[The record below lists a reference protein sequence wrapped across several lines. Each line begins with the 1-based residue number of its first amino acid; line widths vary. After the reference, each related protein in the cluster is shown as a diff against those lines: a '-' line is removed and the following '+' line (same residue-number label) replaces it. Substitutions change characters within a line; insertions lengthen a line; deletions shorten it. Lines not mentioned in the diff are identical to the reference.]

1 MEIKWVAVFTMLLII
16 LLQVWV
22 SFITLNKK
30 IDKALEQQGKINQ
43 VSCEINKEQSEKIR
57 LLQTDASILMNI
69 AINQDFVKEEE

>member
-1 MEIKWVAVFTMLLII
+1 MEIKWAVLFLCFAI
-16 LLQVWV
+16 LVMTLVE
-22 SFITLNKK
+22 FIALDKK

-69 AINQDFVKEEE
+69 AINQDFLQEEE